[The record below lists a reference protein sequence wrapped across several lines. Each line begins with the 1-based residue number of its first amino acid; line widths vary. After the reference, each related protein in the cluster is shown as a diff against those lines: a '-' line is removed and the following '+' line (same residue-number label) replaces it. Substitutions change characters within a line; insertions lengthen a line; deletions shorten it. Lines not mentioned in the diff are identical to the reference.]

1 MNFPLSTWPNWNIL
15 GPIKTRIY
23 QQVKKVHNFDRK
35 IQFWFCG
42 VDPHP
47 FDVFHFFFNILCFD
61 GHPLTSYLSC
71 TTTYPESFFQLISFI
86 LLKPLNVYMCIC
98 VYGTIQYKTDI
109 LSEFFLKT
117 AWNMCSS
124 YLNQY
129 TKSSEV
135 WDLCNS
141 YLCMS

>member
-1 MNFPLSTWPNWNIL
+1 MEHTGTQEYPKKWKKSIILLEIGWSPPWPKL
-15 GPIKTRIY
+15 
-23 QQVKKVHNFDRK
+23 RK
-35 IQFWFCG
+35 NQFWFCG
-42 VDPHP
+42 VDPKP
-47 FDVFHFFFNILCFD
+47 FDVFHFSFNILCFD

-86 LLKPLNVYMCIC
+86 LLKPLNVCMCIY
-98 VYGTIQYKTDI
+98 VYGTLQYKTDI

-117 AWNMCSS
+117 AWNMSLQF
-124 YLNQY
+124 LNQY